1 MCKLLQHTGHVLW
14 DRRAFFGIC
23 AAGAVAGVAW
33 LYGEF
38 LPEESDIA
46 PPGPPKMVS
55 VVDFSDSGEREGIRT
70 VPQILKSDREW
81 RRHLTYTSFAIT
93 RKGGTELPYT
103 GTYWALHD
111 KGLYRCICCGTA
123 LFSADTKFD
132 SGTGWPS
139 FWAPNRGRKHLNLGR
154 PHAQNAPHCGFLPP
168 MQCSPGTCLHG
179 WSGTH
184 RAQVLFEFRLAEFC
198 QIFTKNSGLRTHVL
212 DRIKDYFLLNRYCC
226 AAARAQWWFKLSL
239 PIP

>member
-1 MCKLLQHTGHVLW
+1 MCKLLQNTGHVLW

-23 AAGAVAGVAW
+23 AAGAVVGVAW

-46 PPGPPKMVS
+46 PAGPPKMVS
-55 VVDFSDSGEREGIRT
+55 VVDFSDSGEREGIQT

-139 FWAPNRGRKHLNLGR
+139 FWAPIAEENISTSEDHTLKTPRIAVSCRRCNAHLG
-154 PHAQNAPHCGFLPP
+154 H
-168 MQCSPGTCLHG
+168 
-179 WSGTH
+179 
-184 RAQVLFEFRLAEFC
+184 V
-198 QIFTKNSGLRTHVL
+198 FTDGPEPTGLR
-212 DRIKDYFLLNRYCC
+212 YCLNS
-226 AAARAQWWFKLSL
+226 ASL
-239 PIP
+239 NFVKSSQKTVV

>member
-1 MCKLLQHTGHVLW
+1 MFSTRLENAGHMLR

-23 AAGAVAGVAW
+23 AAGVAAGFGW

-55 VVDFSDSGEREGIRT
+55 VVDFSDSGAREGIRT

-81 RRHLTYTSFAIT
+81 RRHLTYTSFVIT

-103 GTYWALHD
+103 GTYWTLHD

-123 LFSADTKFD
+123 LFSTDTKFD

-139 FWAPNRGRKHLNLGR
+139 FWAPIAEENISTAEDHTLKTPRIAISCRRCDAHLG
-154 PHAQNAPHCGFLPP
+154 H
-168 MQCSPGTCLHG
+168 
-179 WSGTH
+179 
-184 RAQVLFEFRLAEFC
+184 V
-198 QIFTKNSGLRTHVL
+198 FTDGPEPTGLR
-212 DRIKDYFLLNRYCC
+212 YCLNS
-226 AAARAQWWFKLSL
+226 ASL
-239 PIP
+239 NFVKSSQKPAI